1 MNQADIF
8 YRAFLDYRKQTVDD
22 SKCKKL
28 RTAVRT
34 ASSDLDRLEAIRSHC
49 IIKDDWVDRIYEG
62 LPFIEKAIREE
73 RQFIRQ
79 QGEVVPIEK
88 AKRVSKSSVEHLAR
102 HSDMITHE
110 PPEDEDLIPDEI
122 YIVER
127 LSDFAVYENRFL
139 YMLLCYLRDF
149 IDLRYSKIVEL
160 GNTYRANMAMDKVVK
175 IDKRV
180 IKYKVTFD
188 EEAKRDPFGFDDG
201 NSDGLMK
208 KIEEE
213 RHIISSLLMTPL
225 MKEVSKSPMLK
236 PPITRTNAL
245 KMNNNFKNALALYD
259 YIAAYLGDGYTIET
273 TKKTY
278 SPFTESMGD
287 EISELVSLTS
297 FLVYEYGKDIK
308 KELKLSYE
316 EEEERRR
323 QEAEMLRRQKLRD
336 LKRRVE
342 ETGQGL
348 EEYVL
353 LLEKYNKDLEADR
366 AMLIEAR
373 AQIEFLEGSI
383 REHLKKQSELRD
395 EIDDLH
401 EQVEEKRREMQELEE
416 RCEREKAEL
425 AEECRIKCEE
435 TEAKCAAEIEEIT
448 ARCTAEVEEI
458 SAKCAAEVEELT
470 ASCDAK
476 VAAIETE
483 MNDKLIT
490 FATEMTEKLNC
501 VEQKEQAATAE
512 CARLDKER
520 TLLKAELHAQRELNG
535 TIINE
540 GDFTDR
546 DRFSELEREYDAI
559 RTLVEREW
567 KKTKKKIRKRVLW
580 KKQDDRSEPT
590 ELVDMMNNESSEN
603 KE

>member
-1 MNQADIF
+1 M
-8 YRAFLDYRKQTVDD
+8 DD

-28 RTAVRT
+28 RSAVRA
-34 ASSDLDRLEAIRSHC
+34 ASSDADRLEAVRSHC
-49 IIKDDWVDRIYEG
+49 VIKDDWVNRIYEG
-62 LPFIEKAIREE
+62 LPFIDKAIREE

-110 PPEDEDLIPDEI
+110 PPEDEDLIPDEL
-122 YIVER
+122 YVVER

-149 IDLRYSKIVEL
+149 IDIRYTKIVEL

-180 IKYKVTFD
+180 LKYKVAFD
-188 EEAKRDPFGFDDG
+188 EEAKNDPFDLDEGK
-201 NSDGLMK
+201 SDLLMK
-208 KIEEE
+208 RIEEE
-213 RHIISSLLMTPL
+213 RHMISALLLTPL

-259 YIAAYLGDGYTIET
+259 YIASYSGDGYTIET

-278 SPFTESMGD
+278 APFSEGMGD
-287 EISELVSLTS
+287 EFAELVSLTA

-308 KELKLSYE
+308 KQLKVSYD

-323 QEAEMLRRQKLRD
+323 QDADMRRRQKLRE

-342 ETGQGL
+342 ETGQGI
-348 EEYVL
+348 EEYTL
-353 LLEKYNKDLEADR
+353 LLEQCNKDLEADR
-366 AMLIEAR
+366 TMLTEAR
-373 AQIEFLEGSI
+373 AQIEFLEGSV
-383 REHLKKQSELRD
+383 REQLKKQNELRD
-395 EIDDLH
+395 EIDELH
-401 EQVEEKRREMQELEE
+401 RQSDDKDREMQQL
-416 RCEREKAEL
+416 RDDCEDEKARF
-425 AEECRIKCEE
+425 AEECRVKCEE
-435 TEAKCAAEIEEIT
+435 ESERCRRVCEEESERCSARISEIENE
-448 ARCTAEVEEI
+448 CTEKLL
-458 SAKCAAEVEELT
+458 SF
-470 ASCDAK
+470 S
-476 VAAIETE
+476 TE
-483 MNDKLIT
+483 MNERIST
-490 FATEMTEKLNC
+490 AEHNEQIAATECRRL
-501 VEQKEQAATAE
+501 AE
-512 CARLDKER
+512 ER
-520 TLLKAELHAQRELNG
+520 TLLKAELHAQKQING
-535 TIINE
+535 SIKND

-546 DRFSELEREYDAI
+546 ERFAELEREYDAI

-567 KKTKKKIRKRVLW
+567 KKTKKRIRKRVLW
-580 KKQDDRSEPT
+580 KKQDDAPTAPTENDIGAEVAEPT
-590 ELVDMMNNESSEN
+590 EN